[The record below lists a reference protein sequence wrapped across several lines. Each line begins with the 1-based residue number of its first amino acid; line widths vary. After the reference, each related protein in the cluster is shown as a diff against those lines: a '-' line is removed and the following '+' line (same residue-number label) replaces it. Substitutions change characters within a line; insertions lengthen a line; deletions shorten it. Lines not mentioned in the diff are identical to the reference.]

1 MEKLLWLPVLKL
13 LPVRYKEFY
22 KEGRKVTAEAA
33 AAAVALSLVPSSR

>member
-13 LPVRYKEFY
+13 LPVRYKEY
-22 KEGRKVTAEAA
+22 KEGRKVTA